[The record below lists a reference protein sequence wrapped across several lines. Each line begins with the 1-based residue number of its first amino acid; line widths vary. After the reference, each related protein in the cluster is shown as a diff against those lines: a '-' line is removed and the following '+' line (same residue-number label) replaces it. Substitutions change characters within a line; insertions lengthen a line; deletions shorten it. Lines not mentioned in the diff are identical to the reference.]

1 MSSSVA
7 VEETESKKH
16 MPKIDWKQNEYV
28 KMATEISSDMVTMVK
43 ESKLTKRM
51 KSDVDKL
58 KEKVKE
64 ERAKKETEEKEDP
77 KERAKKSW
85 SWLTSKTKG
94 AFAKTMSAT
103 KTYFNDVKE
112 EFKSKPKWG

>member
-85 SWLTSKTKG
+85 SWLTSKT
-94 AFAKTMSAT
+94 MSAT

>member
-1 MSSSVA
+1 M
-7 VEETESKKH
+7 EPFLNKNESK
-16 MPKIDWKQNEYV
+16 IDS
-28 KMATEISSDMVTMVK
+28 T
-43 ESKLTKRM
+43 
-51 KSDVDKL
+51 VDKL

>member
-43 ESKLTKRM
+43 ESKLTKRL

-64 ERAKKETEEKEDP
+64 
-77 KERAKKSW
+77 ERAKKSW

>member
-1 MSSSVA
+1 MA
-7 VEETESKKH
+7 VEETESKEH